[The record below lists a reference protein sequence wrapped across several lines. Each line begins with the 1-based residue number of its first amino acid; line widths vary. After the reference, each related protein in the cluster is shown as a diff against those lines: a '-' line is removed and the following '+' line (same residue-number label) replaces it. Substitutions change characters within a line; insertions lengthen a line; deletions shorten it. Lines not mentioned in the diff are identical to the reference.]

1 MGISGSLN
9 VSTKQER
16 IALLAKQSPSM
27 CFTSLNQYMDLEWL
41 RAAFQ
46 RTRKDGASGVDGQTW
61 QQYSADLEQNLSD
74 LLERAK
80 SGSYYAPPVRRV
92 HIPKGPGSGETRPIG
107 IPCLE
112 DKVLQRGV
120 VMLLEPLFEQDF
132 LDCSYGFRPE
142 RSQHQALAALWNQVM
157 AVGGGWILEIDI
169 RQFFDTMDKTVLREL
184 IEQRVGDGVIKRL
197 IGKWLNAGVFE
208 GGNISYPESGSP
220 QGGVISPLA
229 SNVYLHNVLDLWFER
244 DVKPVLKGRA
254 SMVRFADDAALVF
267 SCEEDARRVL
277 AVLPKRFEKFG
288 LTLHPDKT
296 RLVPFNRPKV
306 SPNEVARD
314 DKPGTFDFLG
324 FTHYWGK
331 TRKGGWIVKRKTM
344 RSRLTRAI
352 KTIGRWCREN
362 RHESIKEQQKI
373 LSMKL
378 RGHYQYYGITGNA
391 KALSAFRLATVRV
404 WHKWL
409 ERRSQRGKMN
419 WTKFAAT
426 LKRFPLPK
434 VVVPHSVYIT

>member
-1 MGISGSLN
+1 
-9 VSTKQER
+9 V
-16 IALLAKQSPSM
+16 
-27 CFTSLNQYMDLEWL
+27 
-41 RAAFQ
+41 
-46 RTRKDGASGVDGQTW
+46 
-61 QQYSADLEQNLSD
+61 DLEQNLAD

-80 SGSYYAPPVRRV
+80 SGSYFAPPVRRV

-112 DKVLQRGV
+112 DKVLQRAA

-132 LDCSYGFRPE
+132 LDCSYGFRPK

-229 SNVYLHNVLDLWFER
+229 SNVYLHTVLDLWFER

-296 RLVPFNRPKV
+296 RLVPFNRPTV
-306 SPNEVARD
+306 SFNGLARA

-352 KTIGRWCREN
+352 KTIARWCREN
-362 RHESIKEQQKI
+362 RHEPIKEQQKI
-373 LSMKL
+373 LSTKL

-391 KALSAFRLATVRV
+391 KALSAFRFATERV

-419 WTKFAAT
+419 WPKFAAI